1 MDAHRK
7 SVVLLKNDGI
17 LPLTGEKL
25 AGKKIYARCFNK
37 KEEAAEAA
45 TSALR
50 EQLAEEAELT
60 EDYREADLAIL
71 LLNPSSGEYFNATPG
86 YLELDLCEDKKVCN
100 VDDEAVPRKRPIGR
114 LP

>member
-1 MDAHRK
+1 MFENPYRDPQNAAQVIGERSDWDHAMDAHRK

-86 YLELDLCEDKKVCN
+86 YLYV
-100 VDDEAVPRKRPIGR
+100 
-114 LP
+114 